1 MRIDAT
7 RVPNREE
14 EDHGVSQAAQR
25 APARRIAAGVQRRA
39 GAKEFIKLA
48 DPVDWKELRN
58 AGFGFAERM
67 QGHIQKEEMGL
78 LPMIED
84 LIDAQSDEA
93 LAMVYAA

>member
-1 MRIDAT
+1 
-7 RVPNREE
+7 
-14 EDHGVSQAAQR
+14 
-25 APARRIAAGVQRRA
+25 
-39 GAKEFIKLA
+39 
-48 DPVDWKELRN
+48 
-58 AGFGFAERM
+58 M